1 MAFVQIIEFRTDDIE
16 AMRAAEQDWERD
28 TAGKRTA
35 RRLML
40 TQDRDDPSRYLSI
53 VFFDSYESAMQN
65 SGMPETKAGSERMA
79 QLASGPPTFYTLEVI
94 EDPP

>member
-1 MAFVQIIEFRTDDIE
+1 MPMSQPLGGQVRPRPGLTLRWRGRAEARPLLTTGGDDDMAFVQIIEFRTDDIE

-40 TQDRDDPSRYLSI
+40 TQDRDDPSRYHSI
-53 VFFDSYESAMQN
+53 VFIDYYQ
-65 SGMPETKAGSERMA
+65 
-79 QLASGPPTFYTLEVI
+79 
-94 EDPP
+94 